1 MGHLASI
8 ALYLSVLVSLSFCVE
23 KARFDFYR
31 VYEATASD
39 EIHLKIFQQI
49 LDYPDGYKFMTT
61 PKMLIGST
69 AQLIVPPH
77 KFGEWSEWVENF
89 KIEVKLLSNN
99 LQEMIDKED
108 AANQRQRRT
117 GVYDWSTYR
126 RLNETYAW
134 MESLAA
140 SLPNDISTFIVGKS
154 YEGRDIKGLRVNIG
168 NAIGKPSIFF
178 ESNIHANEWI
188 GSYATTY
195 IMNQLLTSEHEDVKA
210 LLESFEWWF
219 LPILNIDGYEYTWNV
234 DRTWRKTRRPTQNP
248 LCHGADPN
256 RNSDVSWGAF
266 GGSSLPCSAIY
277 YGDHVFSE
285 VEMKQFS
292 EFIPTV
298 PNLFGYISFHSYGQ
312 YIMTPYAVSRN
323 AADDFELINEI
334 GAKAKDAI
342 SAIRGTEYSV
352 GSMSDFFGLI
362 AGTSV
367 DYVAINQKPKLAY
380 CYEISDTHIVAT
392 EEIQAI
398 GEELF
403 ASVKAIFKEAIT
415 RELV

>member
-1 MGHLASI
+1 MGRLTSC
-8 ALYLSVLVSLSFCVE
+8 LLVLSVLVTAAFCVE

-31 VYEATASD
+31 VYEVTASD

-108 AANQRQRRT
+108 AATQRQRRT

-126 RLNETYAW
+126 SYNETYAW

-140 SLPNDISTFIVGKS
+140 SRPNDISTFVVGKS

-168 NAIGKPSIFF
+168 NATGKPSIFF

-188 GSYATTY
+188 GSHTTTY
-195 IMNQLLTSEHEDVKA
+195 IMNQLLTSNDDDVKA
-210 LLESFEWWF
+210 LLESFDWWF

-256 RNSDVSWGAF
+256 RNWDVSWGAF
-266 GGSSLPCSAIY
+266 GGSNLPCSSGY
-277 YGDHVFSE
+277 YGDFVFSE
-285 VEMKQFS
+285 VETKQLA
-292 EFIPTV
+292 EFLATV
-298 PNLFGYISFHSYGQ
+298 PNSFGYISFHSYGRLL
-312 YIMTPYAVSRN
+312 MTPYAYTQAPVEDLQIMN
-323 AADDFELINEI
+323 GI
-334 GAKAKDAI
+334 GEKATAAI
-342 SAIRGTEYSV
+342 SPFRGVSYRL
-352 GSMSDFFGLI
+352 GKISDFFGLV
-362 AGTSV
+362 AGSSV
-367 DYVAINQKPKLAY
+367 DYVAINQKPKLVY
-380 CYEISDTHIVAT
+380 CYELSNNHILPN
-392 EEIQAI
+392 EEILATGQ
-398 GEELF
+398 ELF
-403 ASVKAIFKEAIT
+403 ASIKTIFTEAINLG
-415 RELV
+415 LV